1 MRSFNPFMGPSRLAG
16 QPCDY
21 PVVYFEDFIGGYTAV
36 DLALTNESDPTGM
49 FSPVA
54 DRGTWLVS
62 YDTLVADTQLFAP
75 ADAADGG
82 WVVATTDATSSERI
96 SAQINGEAF
105 KCANNRRLHFEI
117 RCKFTNAT
125 QDAFLGLAVAG
136 ATDPHASRPAG
147 FIAFTLT
154 ADADLEYATGDASTA
169 TASAD
174 TGADIVAATWMN
186 LQFEWDGKNTVH
198 FYKDGVRVAST
209 TVTIPRGLPLSPVIC
224 VESNGAAEALTVD
237 YILVACD
244 RAEA

>member
-1 MRSFNPFMGPSRLAG
+1 MRSFNPFMGPSRLPG
-16 QPCDY
+16 QPIDY
-21 PVVYFEDFIGGYTAV
+21 PIVYFEDFIGGYTAV
-36 DLALTNESDPTGM
+36 DLALANESDPTGM

-75 ADAADGG
+75 QDAADGG
-82 WVVATTDATSSERI
+82 WVTATTDATGGERI

-105 KCANNRRLHFEI
+105 KCALNRRIYFET
-117 RCKFTNAT
+117 RVKFTNAT

-154 ADADLEYATGDASTA
+154 ADADIEYATGNASTA

-174 TGADIVAATWMN
+174 SGADIVAATWVV
-186 LQFEWDGKNTVH
+186 LAFEWDGIDKVH
-198 FYKDGVRVAST
+198 FYVNGVRVAT
-209 TVTIPRGLPLSPVIC
+209 ATATPPVGLPLSPVIC

-237 YILVACD
+237 YILVVED
-244 RAEA
+244 RAGV